1 MGENKSF
8 GEIRPQ
14 ELQFISVFGNVIYW
28 DHFFPR
34 PLKRFHGH
42 CAFHSLRLDKN
53 TFYDIKNNT
62 KKYAYGVDP
71 EIVKEDS
78 RERNDPSTGNV
89 GCCWQYGCGTYA
101 LNCNCF
107 CDPICI
113 FFDDCCEDVATY
125 CQEETQDSSETMHK
139 KLLE

>member
-1 MGENKSF
+1 MNREERYIFNSQILAQVSEVIRKEN
-8 GEIRPQ
+8 I
-14 ELQFISVFGNVIYW
+14 
-28 DHFFPR
+28 
-34 PLKRFHGH
+34 
-42 CAFHSLRLDKN
+42 LDKN

-78 RERNDPSTGNV
+78 RERNDPSTGNA

-125 CQEETQDSSETMHK
+125 CQEETQDSSETIHK